1 MIDRSGRSGV
11 RDYTIH
17 VIGRRWLNERIF
29 ELRFDRP
36 PGFDFQPGQKIG
48 FRFQA
53 ATWDYTLLG
62 PTHGPE
68 LSICVRHLPEGRF
81 SPRLAAAAP
90 GEPFQIG
97 AASGFFT
104 FKPSPQPAVLVA
116 TGTGVAPFVAFARA
130 GVRGFDLLH
139 GVRAA
144 EDLVYG
150 RELAAA
156 ARTYRPCLSGPLP
169 ATGAPEF
176 FAGRVDACLTQRL
189 SPGMYDFYL
198 CGNGDMIRDVMRLI
212 DERFP
217 DSRVFTETFF

>member
-1 MIDRSGRSGV
+1 V
-11 RDYTIH
+11 RDNYTIH

-29 ELRFDRP
+29 EIRFDRP

-62 PTHGPE
+62 PVESPE
-68 LSICVRHLPEGRF
+68 LSLCVRHLPEGRF
-81 SPRLAAAAP
+81 SPRLATVKP
-90 GEPFQIG
+90 GEPFQIT

-104 FKPSPQPAVLVA
+104 FRPSSRQAVFVA

-130 GVRGFDLLH
+130 GVRGFDLFY
-139 GVRAA
+139 GVRSAA
-144 EDLVYG
+144 DLVYG
-150 RELAAA
+150 PELAAA
-156 ARTYRPCLSGPLP
+156 ARAYRPCLSDPP
-169 ATGAPEF
+169 AAAGDPGF
-176 FAGRVDACLTQRL
+176 FAGRVDACLAQRL
-189 SPGMYDFYL
+189 APGMYDFYL
-198 CGNGDMIRDVMRLI
+198 CGKGDMIRNVMRLI